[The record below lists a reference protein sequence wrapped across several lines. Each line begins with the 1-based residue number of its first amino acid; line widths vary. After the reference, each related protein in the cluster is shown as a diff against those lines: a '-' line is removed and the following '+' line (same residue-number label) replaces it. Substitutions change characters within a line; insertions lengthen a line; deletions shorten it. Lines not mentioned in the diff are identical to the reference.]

1 MLKIKSILICT
12 KFSEIVILYNIQN
25 STATYTYLRRSI
37 FFFFVIFIDFTDGL
51 KQQKGSKLSR
61 KEMVEKITREV
72 RQRIQAEER
81 QKQIPFIRSQGQI
94 NVTFTPRVFPTPTRE
109 SMAPEEEEVRGK
121 FSSII
126 IFIDDFNKWLIVQ
139 ICIRLKL

>member
-1 MLKIKSILICT
+1 
-12 KFSEIVILYNIQN
+12 
-25 STATYTYLRRSI
+25 
-37 FFFFVIFIDFTDGL
+37 
-51 KQQKGSKLSR
+51 
-61 KEMVEKITREV
+61 MVEKITREV

-81 QKQIPFIRSQGQI
+81 QKQIPFIRSRGQI

-126 IFIDDFNKWLIVQ
+126 IFIDDFNKLLIVQ